1 MQRFILR
8 RLIYMLVTMLLATLF
23 VFTMSRIVGDPRLLY
38 VQEGG
43 YGLSEEAW
51 DNLGK
56 QLHLEYPVP
65 VQYLFWLGDAVQGDL
80 GESMLDRRPVTQLMY
95 QSMGNT
101 LQLALAG
108 WLVATMVGIP
118 LGVLSAVKRG
128 SIFDYLGRGIA
139 LLGQTLPVF
148 WIGIMGILI
157 FAVKLGW
164 LPVGQKADTGNIW
177 EWDTFKHF
185 IMPAI
190 TLGWFSAAGYLR
202 LTRSAMLDVM
212 DSEYIKLARAK
223 GVGATAVLWKHGFK
237 NAIIA
242 PLTFS
247 SLVLAGFITGA
258 IVTETVF
265 SWPGLG
271 RLIFTAVDDNDFPLM
286 VGLMLLFTFM
296 FLVVNLVTDLLYAYV
311 DPRIRYT

>member
-1 MQRFILR
+1 MYRFIIR
-8 RLIYMLVTMLLATLF
+8 RLGYMFLTMVIATLL
-23 VFTMSRIVGDPRLLY
+23 VFTLSRIVGDPRLLY

-51 DNLGK
+51 DALGVK
-56 QLHLEYPVP
+56 LHLDKPVIF
-65 VQYLFWLGDAVQGDL
+65 QYGYWLGDALRGDL
-80 GESMLDRRPVTQLMY
+80 GASMLDRKPVVEILWDA
-95 QSMGNT
+95 SGAT
-101 LQLALAG
+101 LQLAVAG
-108 WLVATMVGIP
+108 WLFATLLGLP

-128 SIFDYLGRGIA
+128 TVWDYLGRGIA
-139 LLGQTLPVF
+139 LMGQTLPVF
-148 WIGIMGILI
+148 WVGIMGILI
-157 FAVKLGW
+157 FSVQLGW
-164 LPVGQKADTGNIW
+164 LPTGTKPD
-177 EWDTFKHF
+177 EFSPKHF

-190 TLGWFSAAGYLR
+190 TLGWFSMAGYLR
-202 LTRSAMLDVM
+202 LTRSAMLDVL
-212 DSEYIKLARAK
+212 DSEYVKLARAK
-223 GVGATAVLWKHGFK
+223 GVNANAVIWKHAFR

-271 RLIFTAVDDNDFPLM
+271 RLAFTAVDDNDFPLM
-286 VGLMLLFTFM
+286 VGLMLLFTLM
-296 FLVVNLVTDLLYAYV
+296 FLVVNLLTDILYAYV

>member
-1 MQRFILR
+1 
-8 RLIYMLVTMLLATLF
+8 MLVATLL
-23 VFTMSRIVGDPRLLY
+23 VFSLSRVVGDPRLLY

-43 YGLSEEAW
+43 YGLSPEAW
-51 DNLGK
+51 DALGVK
-56 QLHLEYPVP
+56 LHLDKPVA
-65 VQYLFWLGDAVQGDL
+65 VQYLYWLRDAVQFDL
-80 GESMLDRRPVTQLMY
+80 GDSMLDRKPVSEILY
-95 QSMGNT
+95 DALGPT
-101 LQLALAG
+101 LQLAFFG
-108 WLVATMVGIP
+108 WIFATAVGIP

-128 SIFDYLGRGIA
+128 SIWDYLGRGVA

-148 WIGIMGILI
+148 WVGIMGILI
-157 FAVKLGW
+157 FAVQLRW
-164 LPVGQKADTGNIW
+164 LPVGTMPD
-177 EWDTFKHF
+177 EFSFKHF

-223 GVGATAVLWKHGFK
+223 GVNATVVLWKHAFR

-271 RLIFTAVDDNDFPLM
+271 RLAFTAVDDNDFPLI

-296 FLVVNLVTDLLYAYV
+296 FLLVNLFTDILYAYV
-311 DPRIRYT
+311 DPRIRFS

>member
-1 MQRFILR
+1 MSRFIVR
-8 RLIYMLVTMLLATLF
+8 RIFYMFVTMMVATLL
-23 VFTMSRIVGDPRLLY
+23 VFSLSRIVGDPRLLY

-43 YGLSEEAW
+43 YGLSPEAW
-51 DNLGK
+51 DALGVK
-56 QLHLEYPVP
+56 LHLDKPVA
-65 VQYLFWLGDAVQGDL
+65 VQYLYWLGDAVTGDL
-80 GESMLDRRPVTQLMY
+80 GESMLDRKPVAEIMWDAL
-95 QSMGNT
+95 GAT
-101 LQLALAG
+101 LQLAFFG
-108 WLVATMVGIP
+108 WMFATLVGVP

-128 SIFDYLGRGIA
+128 SVWDYLGRSVA
-139 LLGQTLPVF
+139 LAGQTLPVF
-148 WIGIMGILI
+148 WVGIMGILI
-157 FAVKLGW
+157 FAVKLEW
-164 LPVGQKADTGNIW
+164 LPVGTRP
-177 EWDTFKHF
+177 EEFSPKHF

-212 DSEYIKLARAK
+212 DSEYVKLARAK
-223 GVGATAVLWKHGFK
+223 GVNSTAVLWKHAFR

-271 RLIFTAVDDNDFPLM
+271 RLAFSSVDDNDFPVM

-296 FLVVNLVTDLLYAYV
+296 FLVVNLLTDILYAYV
-311 DPRIRYT
+311 DPRIRYG

>member
-1 MQRFILR
+1 MSRFIIR
-8 RLIYMLVTMLLATLF
+8 RVAYMMLTMLVATLL
-23 VFTMSRIVGDPRLLY
+23 VFSLSRVVGDPRLLY

-43 YGLSEEAW
+43 YGLSPEAW
-51 DNLGK
+51 DALGVK
-56 QLHLEYPVP
+56 LHLDKPVA
-65 VQYLFWLGDAVQGDL
+65 VQYLYWLRDAVQLDL
-80 GESMLDRRPVTQLMY
+80 GDSMLDRKPVSEILY
-95 QSMGNT
+95 DALGPT
-101 LQLALAG
+101 LQLAFFG
-108 WLVATMVGIP
+108 WIFATAVGIP

-128 SIFDYLGRGIA
+128 SIWDYLGRGVA

-148 WIGIMGILI
+148 WVGIMGILI
-157 FAVKLGW
+157 FAVQLRW
-164 LPVGQKADTGNIW
+164 LPVGTMPD
-177 EWDTFKHF
+177 EFSFKHF

-223 GVGATAVLWKHGFK
+223 GVNATVVLWKHAFR

-271 RLIFTAVDDNDFPLM
+271 RLAFTAVDDNDFPLI

-296 FLVVNLVTDLLYAYV
+296 FLLVNLFTDILYAYV
-311 DPRIRYT
+311 DPRIRFS

>member
-1 MQRFILR
+1 MTRFIIR
-8 RLIYMLVTMLLATLF
+8 RVGYMMVTMLVATLL
-23 VFTMSRIVGDPRLLY
+23 VFSLSRIVGDPRLLY

-43 YGLSEEAW
+43 YGLSPEAW
-51 DNLGK
+51 DALGVK
-56 QLHLEYPVP
+56 LHLDQPVA
-65 VQYLFWLGDAVQGDL
+65 VQYLYWLKDAVRGDL
-80 GESMLDRRPVTQLMY
+80 GDSMLDRKPVVEIMFDAT
-95 QSMGNT
+95 GAT
-101 LQLALAG
+101 LQLAFFG
-108 WLVATMVGIP
+108 WMFATLVGIP

-128 SIFDYLGRGIA
+128 SVWDYLGRGVA

-148 WIGIMGILI
+148 WVGIMGILI
-157 FAVKLGW
+157 FAVQLGW
-164 LPVGQKADTGNIW
+164 LPVGTRPEEFSA
-177 EWDTFKHF
+177 KHYV
-185 IMPAI
+185 MPAI

-223 GVGATAVLWKHGFK
+223 GVNATVVLWKHAFR

-271 RLIFTAVDDNDFPLM
+271 RLAFSSVDDNDFPVM

-296 FLVVNLVTDLLYAYV
+296 FLFVNLITDILYAYV
-311 DPRIRYT
+311 DPRIRYN

>member
-1 MQRFILR
+1 MSRFIIR
-8 RLIYMLVTMLLATLF
+8 RVAYMMLTMLVATLL
-23 VFTMSRIVGDPRLLY
+23 VFSLSRVVGDPRLLY

-43 YGLSEEAW
+43 YGLSPEAW
-51 DNLGK
+51 DALGVK
-56 QLHLEYPVP
+56 LHLDKPVA
-65 VQYLFWLGDAVQGDL
+65 VQYLYWLRDAVQFDL
-80 GESMLDRRPVTQLMY
+80 GDSMLDRKPVSEILY
-95 QSMGNT
+95 DALGPT
-101 LQLALAG
+101 LQLAFFG
-108 WLVATMVGIP
+108 WIFATAVGIP

-128 SIFDYLGRGIA
+128 SVWDYLGRGVA

-148 WIGIMGILI
+148 WVGIMGILI
-157 FAVKLGW
+157 FAVQLRW
-164 LPVGQKADTGNIW
+164 LPVGTMPD
-177 EWDTFKHF
+177 EFSFKHF
-185 IMPAI
+185 VMPAI

-223 GVGATAVLWKHGFK
+223 GVNATVVLWKHAFR

-271 RLIFTAVDDNDFPLM
+271 RLAFTAVDDNDFPLI

-296 FLVVNLVTDLLYAYV
+296 FLLVNLFTDILYAYV
-311 DPRIRYT
+311 DPRIRFS

>member
-1 MQRFILR
+1 MSRFIVR
-8 RLIYMLVTMLLATLF
+8 RIFYMFVTMMIATLL
-23 VFTMSRIVGDPRLLY
+23 VFSLSRIVGDPRLLY

-43 YGLSEEAW
+43 YGLSPEAW
-51 DNLGK
+51 DALGVK
-56 QLHLEYPVP
+56 LHLDKPVA
-65 VQYLFWLGDAVQGDL
+65 VQYLYWLGDAVTGDL
-80 GESMLDRRPVTQLMY
+80 CDSMLDRKPVAEIMWDAL
-95 QSMGNT
+95 GAT
-101 LQLALAG
+101 LQLAFFG
-108 WLVATMVGIP
+108 WMFATLVGVP

-128 SIFDYLGRGIA
+128 SVWDYLGRSVA
-139 LLGQTLPVF
+139 LAGQTLPVF
-148 WIGIMGILI
+148 WVGIMGILI
-157 FAVKLGW
+157 FAVKLEW
-164 LPVGQKADTGNIW
+164 LPVGTRP
-177 EWDTFKHF
+177 EEFSPKHF

-212 DSEYIKLARAK
+212 DSEYVKLARAK
-223 GVGATAVLWKHGFK
+223 GVNSTAVLWKHAFR

-271 RLIFTAVDDNDFPLM
+271 RLAFASVDDNDFPVM

-296 FLVVNLVTDLLYAYV
+296 FLVVNLLTDILYAYV
-311 DPRIRYT
+311 DPRIRYG

>member
-1 MQRFILR
+1 MTRFIIR
-8 RLIYMLVTMLLATLF
+8 RVAYMILTMVVATLL
-23 VFTMSRIVGDPRLLY
+23 VFSLSRVVGDPRLLY

-43 YGLSEEAW
+43 YGLSPEAW
-51 DNLGK
+51 DALGVK
-56 QLHLEYPVP
+56 LHLDKPVA
-65 VQYLFWLGDAVQGDL
+65 VQYLYWLRDAVQLDL
-80 GESMLDRRPVTQLMY
+80 GDSMLDRKPVWEILY
-95 QSMGNT
+95 DALGPT
-101 LQLALAG
+101 LQLAFFG
-108 WLVATMVGIP
+108 WIFATAVGIP

-128 SIFDYLGRGIA
+128 SIWDYLGRGIA

-148 WIGIMGILI
+148 WVGIMGILI
-157 FAVKLGW
+157 FAVQLRW
-164 LPVGQKADTGNIW
+164 LPVGTMPD
-177 EWDTFKHF
+177 EFSFKHF
-185 IMPAI
+185 IMPAL

-223 GVGATAVLWKHGFK
+223 GVNATAVLWKHAFR

-271 RLIFTAVDDNDFPLM
+271 RLAFTAVDDNDFPLI

-296 FLVVNLVTDLLYAYV
+296 FLVVNLITDILYAYV
-311 DPRIRYT
+311 DPRIRYG

>member
-1 MQRFILR
+1 MSRFIVR
-8 RLIYMLVTMLLATLF
+8 RLFYMFVTMMIATLL
-23 VFTMSRIVGDPRLLY
+23 VFSLSRIVGDPRLLY

-43 YGLSEEAW
+43 YGLSPEAW
-51 DNLGK
+51 DALGVK
-56 QLHLEYPVP
+56 LHLDKPVA
-65 VQYLFWLGDAVQGDL
+65 VQYLYWLGDALTGDL
-80 GESMLDRRPVTQLMY
+80 GASMLDRKPVVEIMWDAL
-95 QSMGNT
+95 GAT
-101 LQLALAG
+101 LQLAFFG
-108 WLVATMVGIP
+108 WMFATLVGVP

-128 SIFDYLGRGIA
+128 SVWDYLGRGVA

-148 WIGIMGILI
+148 WVGIMGILI

-164 LPVGQKADTGNIW
+164 LPVGTRP
-177 EWDTFKHF
+177 EEFSPKHF
-185 IMPAI
+185 VMPAI

-223 GVGATAVLWKHGFK
+223 GVSATAVLWKHAFR

-271 RLIFTAVDDNDFPLM
+271 RLAFSSVDDNDFPVM

-296 FLVVNLVTDLLYAYV
+296 FLVVNLMTDILYAYV
-311 DPRIRYT
+311 DPRIRYN

>member
-1 MQRFILR
+1 MTRFIIR
-8 RLIYMLVTMLLATLF
+8 RVAYMILTMVVATLL
-23 VFTMSRIVGDPRLLY
+23 VFSLSRVVGDPRLLY

-43 YGLSEEAW
+43 YGLSPEAW
-51 DNLGK
+51 DALGVK
-56 QLHLEYPVP
+56 LHLDKPVA
-65 VQYLFWLGDAVQGDL
+65 VQYLYWLRDAVQLDL
-80 GESMLDRRPVTQLMY
+80 GDSMLDRKPVSEILY
-95 QSMGNT
+95 DALGPT
-101 LQLALAG
+101 LQLAFFG
-108 WLVATMVGIP
+108 WIFATAVGIP

-128 SIFDYLGRGIA
+128 SVWDYLGRGIA

-148 WIGIMGILI
+148 WVGIMGILI
-157 FAVKLGW
+157 FAVQLRW
-164 LPVGQKADTGNIW
+164 LPVGTMPD
-177 EWDTFKHF
+177 EFSFKHF

-223 GVGATAVLWKHGFK
+223 GVNATAVLWKHAFR

-271 RLIFTAVDDNDFPLM
+271 RLAFTAVDDNDFPLI

-296 FLVVNLVTDLLYAYV
+296 FLVVNLITDILYAYV
-311 DPRIRYT
+311 DPRIRYG

>member
-1 MQRFILR
+1 MTRFIIR
-8 RLIYMLVTMLLATLF
+8 RIGYMILTMVVATLL
-23 VFTMSRIVGDPRLLY
+23 VFSLSRVVGDPRLLY

-43 YGLSEEAW
+43 YGLSPEAW
-51 DNLGK
+51 DALGVK
-56 QLHLEYPVP
+56 LHLDKPVA
-65 VQYLFWLGDAVQGDL
+65 VQYLYWLGQAVRGDL
-80 GESMLDRRPVTQLMY
+80 GDSMLDRKPVAEILFDAL
-95 QSMGNT
+95 GPT
-101 LQLALAG
+101 LQLAFFG
-108 WLVATMVGIP
+108 WMFATLVGIP

-128 SIFDYLGRGIA
+128 SIWDYLGRGVA

-148 WIGIMGILI
+148 WVGIMGILI
-157 FAVKLGW
+157 FAVQLRW
-164 LPVGQKADTGNIW
+164 LPVGTMPD
-177 EWDTFKHF
+177 EFSFKHF

-223 GVGATAVLWKHGFK
+223 GVSSTAVLWKHAFRD
-237 NAIIA
+237 AIIA

-271 RLIFTAVDDNDFPLM
+271 RLAFTAVDDNDFPVM

-296 FLVVNLVTDLLYAYV
+296 FLVVNLFTDILYAYV
-311 DPRIRYT
+311 DPRIRYG

>member
-1 MQRFILR
+1 MYRFIIR
-8 RLIYMLVTMLLATLF
+8 RVGYMFLTMLLATLL
-23 VFTMSRIVGDPRLLY
+23 VFTLSRVVGDPRLLY

-51 DNLGK
+51 DALGVK
-56 QLHLEYPVP
+56 LHLDKPVIF
-65 VQYLFWLGDAVQGDL
+65 QYGYWLGDALTGDL
-80 GESMLDRRPVTQLMY
+80 GESMLDRKPVVEIMWEA
-95 QSMGNT
+95 SGAT
-101 LQLALAG
+101 LQLALFG
-108 WLVATMVGIP
+108 WLFATALGLP

-128 SIFDYLGRGIA
+128 SVWDYLGRGIA
-139 LLGQTLPVF
+139 LMGQTLPVF
-148 WIGIMGILI
+148 WVGIMGILI
-157 FAVKLGW
+157 FSVQLGW
-164 LPVGQKADTGNIW
+164 LPTGTKPDEFSI
-177 EWDTFKHF
+177 KHF

-212 DSEYIKLARAK
+212 DSEYVKLARAK
-223 GVGATAVLWKHGFK
+223 GVNATMVIWKHAFR

-271 RLIFTAVDDNDFPLM
+271 RLAFTSVDDNDFPLM
-286 VGLMLLFTFM
+286 VGLMLLFTAM
-296 FLVVNLVTDLLYAYV
+296 FLVVNLLTDILYAYV
-311 DPRIRYT
+311 DPRIRYG

>member
-1 MQRFILR
+1 MSRFIVR
-8 RLIYMLVTMLLATLF
+8 RIFYMFVTMMIATLL
-23 VFTMSRIVGDPRLLY
+23 VFSLSRIVGDPRLLY

-43 YGLSEEAW
+43 YGLSPEAW
-51 DNLGK
+51 DALGVK
-56 QLHLEYPVP
+56 LHLDKPVA
-65 VQYLFWLGDAVQGDL
+65 VQYLYWLGDAVTGDL
-80 GESMLDRRPVTQLMY
+80 GDSMLDRKPVAEIMWDAL
-95 QSMGNT
+95 GAT
-101 LQLALAG
+101 LQLAFFG
-108 WLVATMVGIP
+108 WMFATLVGVP

-128 SIFDYLGRGIA
+128 SVWDYLGRSVA
-139 LLGQTLPVF
+139 LAGQTLPVF
-148 WIGIMGILI
+148 WVGIMGILI
-157 FAVKLGW
+157 FSVKLEW
-164 LPVGQKADTGNIW
+164 LPVGTRP
-177 EWDTFKHF
+177 EEFSPKHF

-223 GVGATAVLWKHGFK
+223 GVNSTAVLWKHAFR

-271 RLIFTAVDDNDFPLM
+271 RLAFSSVDDNDFPVM

-296 FLVVNLVTDLLYAYV
+296 FLVVNLLTDILYAYV
-311 DPRIRYT
+311 DPRIRYG

>member
-1 MQRFILR
+1 MYRFIIR
-8 RLIYMLVTMLLATLF
+8 RLGYMFLTMLIATLL
-23 VFTMSRIVGDPRLLY
+23 VFTLSRIVGDPRLLY

-51 DNLGK
+51 DALGVK
-56 QLHLEYPVP
+56 LHLDKPVIF
-65 VQYLFWLGDAVQGDL
+65 QYGYWLGDALRGDL
-80 GESMLDRRPVTQLMY
+80 GESMLDRKPVVEILWDA
-95 QSMGNT
+95 SGAT
-101 LQLALAG
+101 LQLAVFG
-108 WLVATMVGIP
+108 WLFATLVGLP

-128 SIFDYLGRGIA
+128 SVWDYLGRGVA
-139 LLGQTLPVF
+139 LMGQTLPVF
-148 WIGIMGILI
+148 WVGIMGILI
-157 FAVKLGW
+157 FSVYLGW
-164 LPVGQKADTGNIW
+164 LPTGTRPD
-177 EWDTFKHF
+177 EFSPKHF

-212 DSEYIKLARAK
+212 DSEYVKLARAK
-223 GVGATAVLWKHGFK
+223 GVNATAVIWKHAFR

-271 RLIFTAVDDNDFPLM
+271 RLAFTAVDDNDFPLM
-286 VGLMLLFTFM
+286 VGLMLLFTLM
-296 FLVVNLVTDLLYAYV
+296 FLVVNLLTDILYAYV

>member
-8 RLIYMLVTMLLATLF
+8 RLFYMFITMLLATLF
-23 VFTMSRIVGDPRLLY
+23 VFSMSRIVGDPRLLY
-38 VQEGG
+38 IQEGG

-56 QLHLEYPVP
+56 QLHLDKPVV
-65 VQYLFWLGDAVQGDL
+65 VQYGYWLKDALRGNL
-80 GESMLDRRPVTQLMY
+80 GESMLDRRPVTELLML
-95 QSMGNT
+95 SLGNT
-101 LQLALAG
+101 LKLALAG
-108 WLVATMVGIP
+108 WLVATLVGIP

-128 SIFDYLGRGIA
+128 SIFDYLGRGVA

-164 LPVGQKADTGNIW
+164 LPTGTMGQGDFS
-177 EWDTFKHF
+177 FKHF

-223 GVGATAVLWKHGFK
+223 GVGANIVLWKHGFK

-271 RLIFTAVDDNDFPLM
+271 RMIFNAVDDNDFPLM

-296 FLVVNLVTDLLYAYV
+296 FLVVNLVTDLLYAYL
-311 DPRIRYT
+311 DPRIRYS

>member
-1 MQRFILR
+1 M
-8 RLIYMLVTMLLATLF
+8 MVATLL
-23 VFTMSRIVGDPRLLY
+23 VFSLSRVVGDPRLLY

-43 YGLSEEAW
+43 YGLSPEAW
-51 DNLGK
+51 DALGVK
-56 QLHLEYPVP
+56 LHLDKPVA
-65 VQYLFWLGDAVQGDL
+65 VQYLYWLRDAVQFDL
-80 GESMLDRRPVTQLMY
+80 GDSMLDRKPVSEILY
-95 QSMGNT
+95 DALGPT
-101 LQLALAG
+101 LQLAFFG
-108 WLVATMVGIP
+108 WIFATAVGIP

-128 SIFDYLGRGIA
+128 SIWDYLGRGVA

-148 WIGIMGILI
+148 WVGIMGILI
-157 FAVKLGW
+157 FAVQLRW
-164 LPVGQKADTGNIW
+164 LPVGTMPD
-177 EWDTFKHF
+177 EFSFKHF

-223 GVGATAVLWKHGFK
+223 GVNATVVLWKHAFR

-271 RLIFTAVDDNDFPLM
+271 RLAFTAVDDNDFPLI

-296 FLVVNLVTDLLYAYV
+296 FLLVNLFTDILYAYV
-311 DPRIRYT
+311 DPRIRFS

>member
-1 MQRFILR
+1 MYRFIIR
-8 RLIYMLVTMLLATLF
+8 RLGYMFLTMLIATLL
-23 VFTMSRIVGDPRLLY
+23 VFTLSRIVGDPRLLY

-51 DNLGK
+51 DALGVK
-56 QLHLEYPVP
+56 LHLDKPVIF
-65 VQYLFWLGDAVQGDL
+65 QYGYWLGDALRGDL
-80 GESMLDRRPVTQLMY
+80 GESMLDRKPVVEILWDA
-95 QSMGNT
+95 SGAT
-101 LQLALAG
+101 LQLAVFG
-108 WLVATMVGIP
+108 WLFATLVGLP

-128 SIFDYLGRGIA
+128 SVWDYLGRGVA

-148 WIGIMGILI
+148 WVGIMGILI
-157 FAVKLGW
+157 FSVQLGW
-164 LPVGQKADTGNIW
+164 LPTGTKPD
-177 EWDTFKHF
+177 EFSPKHF

-223 GVGATAVLWKHGFK
+223 GVSETWVLWKHAFR

-271 RLIFTAVDDNDFPLM
+271 RLAFTAVDDNDFPLM
-286 VGLMLLFTFM
+286 VGLMLLFTLM
-296 FLVVNLVTDLLYAYV
+296 FLVVNLLTDILYAYV
-311 DPRIRYT
+311 DPRIRFG

>member
-1 MQRFILR
+1 MSRFIVR
-8 RLIYMLVTMLLATLF
+8 RIFYMFVTMMVATLL
-23 VFTMSRIVGDPRLLY
+23 VFSLSRIVGDPRLLY

-43 YGLSEEAW
+43 YGLSPEAW
-51 DNLGK
+51 DALGVK
-56 QLHLEYPVP
+56 LHLDKPVA
-65 VQYLFWLGDAVQGDL
+65 VQYLYWLGDAVTGDL
-80 GESMLDRRPVTQLMY
+80 GDSMLDRKPVAEIMWDAL
-95 QSMGNT
+95 GAT
-101 LQLALAG
+101 LQLAFFG
-108 WLVATMVGIP
+108 WMFATLVGVP

-128 SIFDYLGRGIA
+128 SVWDYLGRSVA
-139 LLGQTLPVF
+139 LAGQTLPVF
-148 WIGIMGILI
+148 WVGIMGILI
-157 FAVKLGW
+157 FSVKLEW
-164 LPVGQKADTGNIW
+164 LPVGTRP
-177 EWDTFKHF
+177 EEFSPKHF

-212 DSEYIKLARAK
+212 DSEYVKLARAK
-223 GVGATAVLWKHGFK
+223 GVNSTAVLWKHAFR

-271 RLIFTAVDDNDFPLM
+271 RLAFSSVDDNDFPVM

-296 FLVVNLVTDLLYAYV
+296 FLVVNLLTDILYAYV
-311 DPRIRYT
+311 DPRIRYG

>member
-1 MQRFILR
+1 M
-8 RLIYMLVTMLLATLF
+8 MVATLL
-23 VFTMSRIVGDPRLLY
+23 VFSLSRVVGDPRLLY

-43 YGLSEEAW
+43 YGLSPEAW
-51 DNLGK
+51 DALGVK
-56 QLHLEYPVP
+56 LHLDKPVA
-65 VQYLFWLGDAVQGDL
+65 VQYLYWLRDAVQFDL
-80 GESMLDRRPVTQLMY
+80 GDSMLDRKPVSEILY
-95 QSMGNT
+95 DALGPT
-101 LQLALAG
+101 LQLAFFG
-108 WLVATMVGIP
+108 WIFATVVGIP

-128 SIFDYLGRGIA
+128 SVWDYLGRGVA

-148 WIGIMGILI
+148 WVGIMGILI
-157 FAVKLGW
+157 FAVQLRW
-164 LPVGQKADTGNIW
+164 LPVGTMPD
-177 EWDTFKHF
+177 EFSFKHF

-223 GVGATAVLWKHGFK
+223 GVNATVVLWKHAFR

-271 RLIFTAVDDNDFPLM
+271 RLAFTAVDDNDFPLI

-296 FLVVNLVTDLLYAYV
+296 FLLVNLFTDILYAYV
-311 DPRIRYT
+311 DPRIRFS

>member
-1 MQRFILR
+1 MYRFIVR
-8 RLIYMLVTMLLATLF
+8 RLAYMFLTMLVATML
-23 VFTMSRIVGDPRLLY
+23 VFSLSRVVGDPRLLY

-51 DNLGK
+51 EALGEK
-56 QLHLEYPVP
+56 LHLDKPVA
-65 VQYLFWLGDAVQGDL
+65 VQYLYWLGDAVRGDL
-80 GESMLDRRPVTQLMY
+80 GESMLDRKPVTEILLDAVGPTM
-95 QSMGNT
+95 
-101 LQLALAG
+101 QLAAFG
-108 WLVATMVGIP
+108 WIFATVLGVP

-128 SIFDYLGRGIA
+128 SVWDYLGRGVA
-139 LLGQTLPVF
+139 LMGQTLPVF
-148 WIGIMGILI
+148 WVGIMGILI
-157 FAVKLGW
+157 FSVQLGW
-164 LPVGQKADTGNIW
+164 LPTGTKPD
-177 EWDTFKHF
+177 EFSLKHF

-223 GVGATAVLWKHGFK
+223 GVNATAVIWRHAFR

-271 RLIFTAVDDNDFPLM
+271 RLAFTAVDDNDFPLM
-286 VGLMLLFTFM
+286 VGLILLFTFM
-296 FLVVNLVTDLLYAYV
+296 FLIVNLLTDLLYADV
-311 DPRIRYT
+311 DPRIRYD

>member
-1 MQRFILR
+1 MSRFIVR
-8 RLIYMLVTMLLATLF
+8 RIFYMFVTMMIATLL
-23 VFTMSRIVGDPRLLY
+23 VFSLSRIVGDPRLLY

-43 YGLSEEAW
+43 YGLSPEAW
-51 DNLGK
+51 DALGVK
-56 QLHLEYPVP
+56 LHLDKPVA
-65 VQYLFWLGDAVQGDL
+65 VQYLYWLGDAVTGDL
-80 GESMLDRRPVTQLMY
+80 GESMLDRKPVAEIMWDAL
-95 QSMGNT
+95 GAT
-101 LQLALAG
+101 LQLAFFG
-108 WLVATMVGIP
+108 WMFATLVGVP

-128 SIFDYLGRGIA
+128 SVWDYLGRSVA
-139 LLGQTLPVF
+139 LAGQTLPVF
-148 WIGIMGILI
+148 WVGIMGILI
-157 FAVKLGW
+157 FAVKLEW
-164 LPVGQKADTGNIW
+164 LPVGTRP
-177 EWDTFKHF
+177 EEFSPKHF

-223 GVGATAVLWKHGFK
+223 GVNSTAVLWKHAFR

-271 RLIFTAVDDNDFPLM
+271 RLAFSSVDDNDFPVM

-296 FLVVNLVTDLLYAYV
+296 FLVVNLLTDILYAYV
-311 DPRIRYT
+311 DPRIRYG

>member
-1 MQRFILR
+1 MTRFIIR
-8 RLIYMLVTMLLATLF
+8 RVAYMILTMVVATLL
-23 VFTMSRIVGDPRLLY
+23 VFSLSRVVGDPRLLY

-43 YGLSEEAW
+43 YGLSPEAW
-51 DNLGK
+51 DALGVK
-56 QLHLEYPVP
+56 LHLDKPVA
-65 VQYLFWLGDAVQGDL
+65 VQYLYWLRDAVQLDL
-80 GESMLDRRPVTQLMY
+80 GDSMLDRKPVSEILY
-95 QSMGNT
+95 DALGPT
-101 LQLALAG
+101 LQLAFFG
-108 WLVATMVGIP
+108 WIFATAVGIP

-128 SIFDYLGRGIA
+128 SFWDYLGRGIA

-148 WIGIMGILI
+148 WVGIMGILI
-157 FAVKLGW
+157 FAVQLRW
-164 LPVGQKADTGNIW
+164 LPVGTMPD
-177 EWDTFKHF
+177 EFSFKHF

-223 GVGATAVLWKHGFK
+223 GVNATAVLWKHAFR

-271 RLIFTAVDDNDFPLM
+271 RLAFTAVDDNDFPLI

-296 FLVVNLVTDLLYAYV
+296 FLVVNLITDILYAYV
-311 DPRIRYT
+311 DPRIRYG

>member
-1 MQRFILR
+1 MTRFIIR
-8 RLIYMLVTMLLATLF
+8 RVAYMILTMVVATLL
-23 VFTMSRIVGDPRLLY
+23 VFSLSRVVGDPRLLY

-43 YGLSEEAW
+43 YGLSPEAW
-51 DNLGK
+51 DALGVK
-56 QLHLEYPVP
+56 LHLDKPVA
-65 VQYLFWLGDAVQGDL
+65 VQYLYWLRDAVQLDL
-80 GESMLDRRPVTQLMY
+80 GDSMLDRKPVSEILY
-95 QSMGNT
+95 DALGPT
-101 LQLALAG
+101 LQLAFFG
-108 WLVATMVGIP
+108 WIFATAVGIP

-128 SIFDYLGRGIA
+128 SIWDYLGRGIA

-148 WIGIMGILI
+148 WVGIMGILI
-157 FAVKLGW
+157 FAVQLRW
-164 LPVGQKADTGNIW
+164 LPVGTMPD
-177 EWDTFKHF
+177 EFSFKHF

-223 GVGATAVLWKHGFK
+223 GVNATAVLWKHAFR

-242 PLTFS
+242 PLTIS

-271 RLIFTAVDDNDFPLM
+271 RLAFTAVDDNDFPLI

-296 FLVVNLVTDLLYAYV
+296 FLVVNLITDILYAYV
-311 DPRIRYT
+311 DPRIRYG

>member
-1 MQRFILR
+1 MSRFIIR
-8 RLIYMLVTMLLATLF
+8 RVAYMMLTMLVATLL
-23 VFTMSRIVGDPRLLY
+23 VFSLSRVVGDPRLLY

-43 YGLSEEAW
+43 YGLSPEAW
-51 DNLGK
+51 DALGVK
-56 QLHLEYPVP
+56 LHLDKPVA
-65 VQYLFWLGDAVQGDL
+65 VQYLYWLRDAVQFDL
-80 GESMLDRRPVTQLMY
+80 GDSMLDRKPVSEILY
-95 QSMGNT
+95 DAMGPT
-101 LQLALAG
+101 LQLAFFG
-108 WLVATMVGIP
+108 WIFATAVGIP

-128 SIFDYLGRGIA
+128 SVWDYLGRGVA

-148 WIGIMGILI
+148 WVGIMGILI
-157 FAVKLGW
+157 FAVQLRW
-164 LPVGQKADTGNIW
+164 LPVGTMPD
-177 EWDTFKHF
+177 EFSFKHF
-185 IMPAI
+185 VMPAI

-202 LTRSAMLDVM
+202 LTRSAMLYVM

-223 GVGATAVLWKHGFK
+223 GVNATVVLWKHAFR

-271 RLIFTAVDDNDFPLM
+271 RLAFTAVDDNDFPLI

-296 FLVVNLVTDLLYAYV
+296 FLLVNLFTDILYAYV
-311 DPRIRYT
+311 DPRIRFS

>member
-1 MQRFILR
+1 MSRFIVR
-8 RLIYMLVTMLLATLF
+8 RIFYMFVTMMIATLL
-23 VFTMSRIVGDPRLLY
+23 VFSLSRIVGDPRLLS

-43 YGLSEEAW
+43 YGLSPEAW
-51 DNLGK
+51 DALGVK
-56 QLHLEYPVP
+56 LHLDKPVA
-65 VQYLFWLGDAVQGDL
+65 VQYLYWLGDAVTGDL
-80 GESMLDRRPVTQLMY
+80 GESMLDRKPVAEIMWDAL
-95 QSMGNT
+95 GAT
-101 LQLALAG
+101 LQLAFFG
-108 WLVATMVGIP
+108 WMFATLVGVP

-128 SIFDYLGRGIA
+128 SVWDYLGRSVA
-139 LLGQTLPVF
+139 LAGQTLPVF
-148 WIGIMGILI
+148 WVGIMGILI
-157 FAVKLGW
+157 FAVKLEW
-164 LPVGQKADTGNIW
+164 LPVGTRP
-177 EWDTFKHF
+177 EEFSPKHF

-223 GVGATAVLWKHGFK
+223 GVNSTAVLWKHAFR

-271 RLIFTAVDDNDFPLM
+271 RLAFASVDDNDFPVM

-296 FLVVNLVTDLLYAYV
+296 FLVVNLLTDILYAYV
-311 DPRIRYT
+311 DPRIRYG

>member
-1 MQRFILR
+1 MSRFIVR
-8 RLIYMLVTMLLATLF
+8 RVFYMFVTMMIATLL
-23 VFTMSRIVGDPRLLY
+23 VFSLSRIVGDPRLLY

-43 YGLSEEAW
+43 YGLSPEAW
-51 DNLGK
+51 DALGVK
-56 QLHLEYPVP
+56 LHLDKPVA
-65 VQYLFWLGDAVQGDL
+65 VQYLYWLGDAVTGDL
-80 GESMLDRRPVTQLMY
+80 GESMLDRKPVAEIMWDAL
-95 QSMGNT
+95 GAT
-101 LQLALAG
+101 LQLAFFG
-108 WLVATMVGIP
+108 WMFATLVGVP

-128 SIFDYLGRGIA
+128 SVWDYLGRSVA
-139 LLGQTLPVF
+139 LAGQTLPVF
-148 WIGIMGILI
+148 WVGIMGILI
-157 FAVKLGW
+157 FAVKLEW
-164 LPVGQKADTGNIW
+164 LPVGTRP
-177 EWDTFKHF
+177 EEFSPKHF

-223 GVGATAVLWKHGFK
+223 GVNSTAVLWKHAFR

-271 RLIFTAVDDNDFPLM
+271 RLAFSSVDDNDFPVM

-296 FLVVNLVTDLLYAYV
+296 FLVVNLLTDILYAYV
-311 DPRIRYT
+311 DPRIRYG

>member
-1 MQRFILR
+1 MSRFIVR
-8 RLIYMLVTMLLATLF
+8 RIFYMFLTMMIATLL
-23 VFTMSRIVGDPRLLY
+23 VFSLSRIVGDPRLLY

-43 YGLSEEAW
+43 YGLSPEAW
-51 DNLGK
+51 DALGVK
-56 QLHLEYPVP
+56 LHLDKPVA
-65 VQYLFWLGDAVQGDL
+65 VQYLYWLGDAVTGDL
-80 GESMLDRRPVTQLMY
+80 GDSMLDRKPVAEIMWDAL
-95 QSMGNT
+95 GAT
-101 LQLALAG
+101 LQLAFFG
-108 WLVATMVGIP
+108 WMFATLVGVP

-128 SIFDYLGRGIA
+128 SVWDYLGRSVA
-139 LLGQTLPVF
+139 LAGQTLPVF
-148 WIGIMGILI
+148 WVGIMGILI
-157 FAVKLGW
+157 FAVKLEW
-164 LPVGQKADTGNIW
+164 LPVGTRP
-177 EWDTFKHF
+177 EEFSPKHF

-223 GVGATAVLWKHGFK
+223 GVNATAVLWKHAFR

-271 RLIFTAVDDNDFPLM
+271 RLAFTAVDDNDFPLI

-296 FLVVNLVTDLLYAYV
+296 FLVVNLITDILYAYV
-311 DPRIRYT
+311 DPRIRYG

>member
-1 MQRFILR
+1 MSRFIIR
-8 RLIYMLVTMLLATLF
+8 RISYMLVTMLVATLL
-23 VFTMSRIVGDPRLLY
+23 VFSLSRIDGDPRLLY

-43 YGLSEEAW
+43 NGLSPEAW
-51 DNLGK
+51 DALGIK
-56 QLHLEYPVP
+56 LHLDKPVA
-65 VQYLFWLGDAVQGDL
+65 VQYLYWLKDAVRGDL
-80 GESMLDRRPVTQLMY
+80 GDSMLDRKPVVEIMY
-95 QSMGNT
+95 DATGAT
-101 LQLALAG
+101 LQLAFFG
-108 WLVATMVGIP
+108 WMFATLVGIP

-128 SIFDYLGRGIA
+128 SVWDYMGRGVA

-148 WIGIMGILI
+148 WVGIMGILV
-157 FAVKLGW
+157 FSVQLGW
-164 LPVGQKADTGNIW
+164 LPVGTRP
-177 EWDTFKHF
+177 EEFSPKHF

-212 DSEYIKLARAK
+212 DSEYVKLARAK
-223 GVGATAVLWKHGFK
+223 GVNATMVLWKHAFR

-271 RLIFTAVDDNDFPLM
+271 RLAFTAVDDNDFPLM

-296 FLVVNLVTDLLYAYV
+296 FLIVNLFTDILYAYV
-311 DPRIRYT
+311 DPRIRYG

>member
-1 MQRFILR
+1 MFL
-8 RLIYMLVTMLLATLF
+8 TMLIATLL
-23 VFTMSRIVGDPRLLY
+23 VFTLSRVVGDPRLLY

-51 DNLGK
+51 DALGVK
-56 QLHLEYPVP
+56 LHLDKPVIF
-65 VQYLFWLGDAVQGDL
+65 QYGYWLGDALRGDL
-80 GESMLDRRPVTQLMY
+80 GESMLDRKPVVEILWDA
-95 QSMGNT
+95 SGAT
-101 LQLALAG
+101 LQLAVFG
-108 WLVATMVGIP
+108 WLFATLVGLP

-128 SIFDYLGRGIA
+128 SVWDYLGRGVA
-139 LLGQTLPVF
+139 LMGQTLPVF
-148 WIGIMGILI
+148 WVGIMGILI
-157 FAVKLGW
+157 FSVQLGW
-164 LPVGQKADTGNIW
+164 LPTGTRPD
-177 EWDTFKHF
+177 EFSPKHF

-212 DSEYIKLARAK
+212 DSEYVKLARAK
-223 GVGATAVLWKHGFK
+223 GVNATVVIWKHAFR

-271 RLIFTAVDDNDFPLM
+271 RLAFTAVDDNDFPLM
-286 VGLMLLFTFM
+286 VGLMLLFTLM
-296 FLVVNLVTDLLYAYV
+296 FLVVNLLTDILYAYV
-311 DPRIRYT
+311 DPRIRYA

>member
-1 MQRFILR
+1 MTRFIIR
-8 RLIYMLVTMLLATLF
+8 RVAYMILTMVVATLL
-23 VFTMSRIVGDPRLLY
+23 VFSLSRVVGDPRLLY

-43 YGLSEEAW
+43 YGLSPEAW
-51 DNLGK
+51 DALGVK
-56 QLHLEYPVP
+56 LHLDKPVA
-65 VQYLFWLGDAVQGDL
+65 VQYLYWLRDAVQFDL
-80 GESMLDRRPVTQLMY
+80 GDSMLDRKPVSEILY
-95 QSMGNT
+95 DALGPT
-101 LQLALAG
+101 LQLAFFG
-108 WLVATMVGIP
+108 WIFATAVGIP

-128 SIFDYLGRGIA
+128 SIWDYLGRGIA

-148 WIGIMGILI
+148 WVGIMGILI
-157 FAVKLGW
+157 FAVQLRW
-164 LPVGQKADTGNIW
+164 LPVGTMPD
-177 EWDTFKHF
+177 EFSFKHF

-223 GVGATAVLWKHGFK
+223 GVNSTMVLWKHAFR

-271 RLIFTAVDDNDFPLM
+271 RLAFTAVDDNDFPLI

-296 FLVVNLVTDLLYAYV
+296 FLVVNLITDILYAYV
-311 DPRIRYT
+311 DPRIRYG

>member
-1 MQRFILR
+1 MYRFIIR
-8 RLIYMLVTMLLATLF
+8 RLGYMFLTMLIATLL
-23 VFTMSRIVGDPRLLY
+23 VFTLSRVVGDPRLLY

-51 DNLGK
+51 DALGVK
-56 QLHLEYPVP
+56 LHLDKPVIF
-65 VQYLFWLGDAVQGDL
+65 QYGYWLGDALRGDL
-80 GESMLDRRPVTQLMY
+80 GESMLDRKPVVEILWDA
-95 QSMGNT
+95 SGAT
-101 LQLALAG
+101 LQLAVFG
-108 WLVATMVGIP
+108 WLFATLVGLP

-128 SIFDYLGRGIA
+128 SVWDYLGRGVA
-139 LLGQTLPVF
+139 LMGQTLPVF
-148 WIGIMGILI
+148 WVGIMGILI
-157 FAVKLGW
+157 FSVQLGW
-164 LPVGQKADTGNIW
+164 LPTGTKPD
-177 EWDTFKHF
+177 EFSFKHF

-212 DSEYIKLARAK
+212 DSEYVKLARAK
-223 GVGATAVLWKHGFK
+223 GVNATAVIWKHAFR

-271 RLIFTAVDDNDFPLM
+271 RLAFTAVDDNDFPLM
-286 VGLMLLFTFM
+286 VGLMLLFTAM
-296 FLVVNLVTDLLYAYV
+296 FLVVNLLTDILYAYV
-311 DPRIRYT
+311 DPRIRYA

>member
-1 MQRFILR
+1 MSRFIIR
-8 RLIYMLVTMLLATLF
+8 RVFYMFVTMMIATLL
-23 VFTMSRIVGDPRLLY
+23 VFSLSRVVGDPRLLY

-43 YGLSEEAW
+43 YGLSPEAW
-51 DNLGK
+51 DALGVK
-56 QLHLEYPVP
+56 LHLDKPVA
-65 VQYLFWLGDAVQGDL
+65 VQYLYWLGDAVRGDL
-80 GESMLDRRPVTQLMY
+80 GASMLDRKPVVEIMY
-95 QSMGNT
+95 DATGAT
-101 LQLALAG
+101 LQLAFFG
-108 WLVATMVGIP
+108 WMFATLLGIP

-128 SIFDYLGRGIA
+128 SIWDYLGRGVA

-148 WIGIMGILI
+148 WVGIMGILI
-157 FAVKLGW
+157 FSVQLGW
-164 LPVGQKADTGNIW
+164 LPVGTRP
-177 EWDTFKHF
+177 EEFSPKHF
-185 IMPAI
+185 VMPAI

-223 GVGATAVLWKHGFK
+223 GVSATWVLWKHAFR

-271 RLIFTAVDDNDFPLM
+271 RLAFTSVDDNDFPVM

-296 FLVVNLVTDLLYAYV
+296 FLFVNLLTDILYAYV
-311 DPRIRYT
+311 DPRIRFG

>member
-1 MQRFILR
+1 MTRFIIR
-8 RLIYMLVTMLLATLF
+8 RVAYMILTMVVATLL
-23 VFTMSRIVGDPRLLY
+23 VFSLSRVVGDPRLLY

-43 YGLSEEAW
+43 YGLSPEAW
-51 DNLGK
+51 DALGVK
-56 QLHLEYPVP
+56 LHLDKPVA
-65 VQYLFWLGDAVQGDL
+65 VQYLYWLRDAVQFDL
-80 GESMLDRRPVTQLMY
+80 GDSMLDRKPVSEILY
-95 QSMGNT
+95 DALGPT
-101 LQLALAG
+101 LQLAFFG
-108 WLVATMVGIP
+108 WIFATAVGIP

-128 SIFDYLGRGIA
+128 SVWDYLGRGIA

-148 WIGIMGILI
+148 WVGIMGILI
-157 FAVKLGW
+157 FAVQLRW
-164 LPVGQKADTGNIW
+164 LPVGTMPD
-177 EWDTFKHF
+177 EFSFKHF

-223 GVGATAVLWKHGFK
+223 GVNSTMVLWKHAFR

-271 RLIFTAVDDNDFPLM
+271 RLAFTAVDDNDFPLI

-296 FLVVNLVTDLLYAYV
+296 FLVVNLITDILYAYV
-311 DPRIRYT
+311 DPRIRYG

>member
-1 MQRFILR
+1 
-8 RLIYMLVTMLLATLF
+8 MLVATLL
-23 VFTMSRIVGDPRLLY
+23 VFSLSRVVGDPRLLY

-43 YGLSEEAW
+43 YGLSPEAW
-51 DNLGK
+51 DALGVK
-56 QLHLEYPVP
+56 LHLDKPVA
-65 VQYLFWLGDAVQGDL
+65 VQYLYWLRDAVQFDL
-80 GESMLDRRPVTQLMY
+80 GDSMLDRKPVSEILY
-95 QSMGNT
+95 DALGPT
-101 LQLALAG
+101 LQLAFFG
-108 WLVATMVGIP
+108 WIFATAVGIP

-128 SIFDYLGRGIA
+128 SIWDYLGRGVA

-148 WIGIMGILI
+148 WVGIMGILI
-157 FAVKLGW
+157 FAVQLRW
-164 LPVGQKADTGNIW
+164 LPVGTMPD
-177 EWDTFKHF
+177 EFSFKHF
-185 IMPAI
+185 VMPAI

-223 GVGATAVLWKHGFK
+223 GVNATVVLWKHAFR

-271 RLIFTAVDDNDFPLM
+271 RLAFTAVDDNDFPLI

-296 FLVVNLVTDLLYAYV
+296 FLLVNLFTDILYAYV
-311 DPRIRYT
+311 DPRIRFS